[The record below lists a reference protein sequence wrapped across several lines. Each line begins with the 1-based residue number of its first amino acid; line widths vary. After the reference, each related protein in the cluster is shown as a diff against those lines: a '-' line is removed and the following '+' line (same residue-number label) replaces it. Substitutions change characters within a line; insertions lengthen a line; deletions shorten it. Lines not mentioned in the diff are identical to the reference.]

1 MINEIHNFLLI
12 VCYYSNVVLN
22 MKFWSSQPKL
32 QRGLFLGDLLEGA
45 GILFSG
51 SNFAKME
58 LFARFMH
65 IPFINEATYYRYQS
79 NYLVPVV
86 EKT

>member
-1 MINEIHNFLLI
+1 
-12 VCYYSNVVLN
+12 

-32 QRGLFLGDLLEGA
+32 QRGLFLGDLSEGA
-45 GILFSG
+45 AILFSG
-51 SNFAKME
+51 NNFAKME
-58 LFARFMH
+58 LFARFIHM
-65 IPFINEATYYRYQS
+65 PFINEAIYYRYQS